1 MTDTREALALLV
13 ALLTACPAACGR
25 AEGGEA
31 PGRVVPPAA
40 EIVRVVKDGTYHE
53 AATLAIKVIER
64 YKKGD
69 LAEPVPL
76 VRELVGLC
84 KSGKMPKK
92 RRRVVVDLIAM
103 TGGSEAARFLTREL
117 GAGAGDTVATTA
129 RAAGKLLARHRGK
142 GDDAEFEPAS
152 VAGAMENLAETLV
165 DLAEDGPDEA
175 RGAAIKALGEAG
187 VKLAAP
193 ALVEIL
199 REEPELAS
207 AANDALRGI
216 SGRALP
222 PDPDAWE
229 SWHHHATTRPEERET
244 DKERSERLALPAEE
258 DGRIGLPQS
267 NLARLKGSWK
277 YALAAAC
284 ALGVVV
290 FLVLA
295 RSRQTR
301 RWAEKIEAG
310 RRKIK
315 RRSF

>member
-1 MTDTREALALLV
+1 MSDTRGPLVLVIALLG
-13 ALLTACPAACGR
+13 TGPAACGR
-25 AEGGEA
+25 ADGGES
-31 PGRVVPPAA
+31 PGRALPPAA
-40 EIVRVVKDGTYHE
+40 EIVRVMKDGTYHE
-53 AATLAIKVIER
+53 AATLAINVIER

-84 KSGKMPKK
+84 KSAKMEKK

-103 TGGSEAARFLTREL
+103 TGGTEAARFLTREL
-117 GAGAGDTVATTA
+117 GAGRADAVVTTA

-142 GDDAEFEPAS
+142 GDDAFEPES
-152 VAGAMENLAETLV
+152 VADAMENLAETLV

-175 RGAAIKALGEAG
+175 RGAAIEALGEARA
-187 VKLAAP
+187 KLAAP

-199 REEPELAS
+199 REEPEFAS

-216 SGRALP
+216 SDRDLP

-229 SWHHHATTRPEERET
+229 SWHRHATTRPEERET
-244 DKERSERLALPAEE
+244 DKERSEGLALPAEE
-258 DGRIGLPQS
+258 DGRIELPPS
-267 NLARLKGSWK
+267 NLSKLEGSWK
-277 YALAAAC
+277 YALAGAC

-290 FLVLA
+290 LLVLV

-301 RWAEKIEAG
+301 RWTEEIEAG
-310 RRKIK
+310 RRKIR
-315 RRSF
+315 RRSS